1 MAPIRHPTVDD
12 VITVH
17 DVVEANGQTES
28 GVLNVG
34 DVEYAIEFVR
44 EGQFGSGP
52 ESLHEK
58 AFHLLRLLVANHPFV
73 DGNKRTALATTVL
86 FYEMNGIE
94 FRYDREVKDILKA
107 FGTNANEVSQSRVT
121 SYLEQHT
128 DPLDEDGDLAFDR
141 TSEE

>member
-1 MAPIRHPTVDD
+1 
-12 VITVH
+12 
-17 DVVEANGQTES
+17 
-28 GVLNVG
+28 VLNVG

-128 DPLDEDGDLAFDR
+128 DPLDEDGDSAFDR